1 LADRRSLLAISLVV
15 LVTLG
20 IVASIVVLG
29 SAKPSPSPT
38 ASGSARP
45 SLPVTATLP
54 PNDQPAITMRDFEF
68 KTEAITSVSASPAQ
82 SKLWYAQDAWWA
94 GLYSPDA
101 DEIHIFRLDWATQ
114 IWLDTGT
121 IVDERGDA
129 DSDFLWTGEH
139 LYVAS
144 ASKGTATS
152 HRAKIQRFSF
162 DPKTSRYVGDPD
174 FPVAI
179 NDTGASGIV
188 IDRDTRGGLWVTYVS
203 GGSLWVAHTLS
214 SDAHWA
220 APYAVPG
227 SGPLVDEDVSSLVP
241 YGPGRIGVE
250 WTDQTTERVLFA
262 SHGDGG
268 ADDDWS
274 PVETVATGVG
284 INDDQLNLKTFDLDG
299 ARVVATTIRTTVDPD
314 ADRNPLDAQLL
325 VMVRQANGHW
335 TSSEAGRV
343 EDKHN
348 RAILLVDEDRRQM
361 YVIAQAPTAG
371 GIITIKRAPLDN
383 LIIPAGAGDPLM
395 SSPDDPA
402 IANPTSTK
410 GSVSVESGL
419 VVLGSDESTGRYLHA
434 ALDLGSTP
442 IPADVATAPRPDHP
456 APPKDPAPSL
466 LVNDAFG
473 SWPTGEPVNGWTV
486 DASNGTALAGGKDDL
501 RFLSLKSSKAAGFAE
516 TCKDL
521 AQVGATRLLVDVRFR
536 PRVGGTGEIRPLGIR
551 GAGGEVMGL
560 RIAEDNEFSFFDG
573 AVRQRPGIR
582 LVDGRWY
589 RARLDID
596 VVKQSAALVLTN
608 AAGKTVVKQSGLD
621 WRTKDPGQPR
631 RVCFQVSGTPASL
644 DVDRVTVS
652 R

>member
-1 LADRRSLLAISLVV
+1 MADRRSLLAISLVV

-434 ALDLGSTP
+434 ALDFGSTP

-573 AVRQRPGIR
+573 AVRRRPGIR

-644 DVDRVTVS
+644 DVDQVTVS